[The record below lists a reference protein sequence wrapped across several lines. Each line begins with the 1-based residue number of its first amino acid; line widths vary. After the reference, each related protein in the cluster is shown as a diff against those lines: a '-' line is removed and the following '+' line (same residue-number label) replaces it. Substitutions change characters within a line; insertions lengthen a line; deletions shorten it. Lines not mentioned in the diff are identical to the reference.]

1 MLGHRISRWLEEGEL
16 QHFRPG
22 ADRPRHAVTR
32 NSAGLFSLLWAIHV
46 VYRHFW
52 PTITPERYNRDIL
65 SRFVVAEW
73 VLPLSFPAL
82 AHNRAGGQREGGM
95 KRIPCVR
102 QLPNGLLLTTRNAAN
117 DMEGYAKPA
126 GLWPCLPRHPPGSHP
141 GFE

>member
-1 MLGHRISRWLEEGEL
+1 
-16 QHFRPG
+16 
-22 ADRPRHAVTR
+22 
-32 NSAGLFSLLWAIHV
+32 
-46 VYRHFW
+46 
-52 PTITPERYNRDIL
+52 L
-65 SRFVVAEW
+65 SRFVVVEW
-73 VLPLSFPAL
+73 VLPLSFPSFGPQS
-82 AHNRAGGQREGGM
+82 RWGPREGRM